1 MSSRRRTKIEI
12 IYDMLKAIQNKGGV
26 IKPTHLLYKSNLSHN
41 KMQEY
46 IRNLQAKGMIA
57 EKDAGNGSKV
67 YMITDKGLKY
77 IAEFK
82 QIRQFSDAFGITQF

>member
-12 IYDMLKAIQNKGGV
+12 IYDMLRSIQNKGGS

-41 KMQEY
+41 KLQEY
-46 IRNLQAKGMIA
+46 VDILKQKKMIA
-57 EKDAGNGSKV
+57 ERDTAKGNKE
-67 YMITDKGLKY
+67 YIITDKGLRY

-82 QIRQFSDAFGITQF
+82 QIKQFSDAFGIGQL